1 MDFSLHLRYGDA
13 NGKEGG
19 SSWRG
24 GEVRNPTK
32 HIALILQINYNWG
45 MSRAFFTTL
54 SALTL
59 VGGTHV
65 STQELQPYSYGE
77 SWSRGTRSRSTGWQ
91 SSASWSS
98 WERGFTAPSGRSAS
112 SSITSAHSRAT
123 SRCARSA
130 RCSCGTAVPL
140 LLSRQ
145 RGEEIGSDRGPRPQG
160 SEYHTYLHL
169 YAAAQFES
177 SCNYYIQND
186 IEIRLLLDHFR
197 KDLDLALE
205 GVIETYNGPLP
216 RFPA

>member
-1 MDFSLHLRYGDA
+1 
-13 NGKEGG
+13 
-19 SSWRG
+19 
-24 GEVRNPTK
+24 
-32 HIALILQINYNWG
+32 

-59 VGGTHV
+59 VGGTRV
-65 STQELQPYSYGE
+65 STQELQPYFSGE
-77 SWSRGTRSRSTGWQ
+77 SWSRGRRSPSTVWR

-98 WERGFTAPSGRSAS
+98 WESGCTARSGRSAS
-112 SSITSAHSRAT
+112 SSITSARSRGT

-130 RCSCGTAVPL
+130 RFSCGTAVPL
-140 LLSRQ
+140 LPSRQ
-145 RGEEIGSDRGPRPQG
+145 RREEIGSDWGPRPQG
-160 SEYHTYLHL
+160 SEYHAYCHR